1 MSKEAAKI
9 EHGGSV
15 VLYTEANAKEET
27 VTVPE
32 LKGLTK
38 EQARATLD
46 MYGLN
51 LTAEGSG
58 YEEEGA
64 VAQSDQSVGAG
75 QSVPMGTAVSVTFAV
90 TSVGSQ

>member
-1 MSKEAAKI
+1 M
-9 EHGGSV
+9 
-15 VLYTEANAKEET
+15 LYTEANAKEET

-38 EQARATLD
+38 EQAKATLD

-58 YEEEGA
+58 YEEEVVQLHSPIRA
-64 VAQSDQSVGAG
+64 WEQDRAFQWEQLCR
-75 QSVPMGTAVSVTFAV
+75 
-90 TSVGSQ
+90 

>member
-1 MSKEAAKI
+1 M
-9 EHGGSV
+9 
-15 VLYTEANAKEET
+15 LYTEANAKEET

-38 EQARATLD
+38 EQAKATLD

-58 YEEEGA
+58 YEEEVQLHSPIRA
-64 VAQSDQSVGAG
+64 
-75 QSVPMGTAVSVTFAV
+75 
-90 TSVGSQ
+90 